1 MIDFEGFLDKI
12 KNIAPDVA
20 KEIASQSQEVQQQLI
35 GLIAQ
40 YAQFVPRHEFEKQ
53 KLLYE
58 RLAHR
63 CHELEQQ
70 VNNTLTNN
78 TEVSE

>member
-1 MIDFEGFLDKI
+1 MIDFDGCLDKI
-12 KNIAPDVA
+12 KNIAPEVA
-20 KEIASQSQEVQQQLI
+20 KEIAAQSKEVQQQLI

-40 YAQFVPRHEFEKQ
+40 YAQFVTRQEFEKQ

-63 CHELEQQ
+63 CHELELQ
-70 VNNTLTNN
+70 VNSNL
-78 TEVSE
+78 VDKSQDS